1 MHTHILVVESDLDIV
16 VVYRMMFEDAGYVLH
31 WAGDLRTARMMLGR
45 APCPDLMILNGLVP
59 DDATLAFCR
68 EQRAVWPLLPIIL
81 TTTQPQGR
89 AAALAAGADFVVVKP
104 FDVVDDLLTTVM
116 KLLPVEPH
124 PGGWA
129 AGPGAQTPA

>member
-16 VVYRMMFEDAGYVLH
+16 VAYRMMFEDAGYVLH
-31 WAGDLRTARMMLGR
+31 WAGDLRTARMLLGR
-45 APCPDLMILNGLVP
+45 APCPDLMIFNGLVP

-81 TTTQPQGR
+81 ATTQPQGR

-104 FDVVDDLLTTVM
+104 FDVADDLLTAVM

-129 AGPGAQTPA
+129 ARPGGQTPA

>member
-1 MHTHILVVESDLDIV
+1 MHTHILVVEGDLDIV

-31 WAGDLRTARMMLGR
+31 WAGDLCTARMMLGR

-59 DDATLAFCR
+59 DDVTLAFCR

-104 FDVVDDLLTTVM
+104 FDVVDDLLTIVT
-116 KLLPVEPH
+116 KLLPIEPH
-124 PGGWA
+124 AGGWA
-129 AGPGAQTPA
+129 PGPRG

>member
-16 VVYRMMFEDAGYVLH
+16 VAYRMMFEDAGYVLH
-31 WAGDLRTARMMLGR
+31 WAGDLCTARMMLGR

-59 DDATLAFCR
+59 DDVTLAFCR

-104 FDVVDDLLTTVM
+104 FDVVDDLLTIVT
-116 KLLPVEPH
+116 KLLPIEPH
-124 PGGWA
+124 AGGWA
-129 AGPGAQTPA
+129 PGPRG